1 MLRGDR
7 SREVTALA
15 GITCAL
21 GLVYLWRKLNVLT
34 RRVTSL
40 ADRVKQHE
48 TDIEWLSCLE
58 TFVGEGLAL
67 VNSSIGFDNI
77 APQDGSSVWSQAVD
91 QAREEGTLVARREGV
106 GRGVRVCSPMKG

>member
-34 RRVTSL
+34 RRVVTLRNSWVQMC
-40 ADRVKQHE
+40 ADVPQWVCMGCAVWCLIQHR
-48 TDIEWLSCLE
+48 
-58 TFVGEGLAL
+58 
-67 VNSSIGFDNI
+67 GFCAACD
-77 APQDGSSVWSQAVD
+77 V
-91 QAREEGTLVARREGV
+91 
-106 GRGVRVCSPMKG
+106 

>member
-34 RRVTSL
+34 RRVVTLRNSWVQCVRMCHNGF
-40 ADRVKQHE
+40 AWDA
-48 TDIEWLSCLE
+48 LS
-58 TFVGEGLAL
+58 
-67 VNSSIGFDNI
+67 
-77 APQDGSSVWSQAVD
+77 
-91 QAREEGTLVARREGV
+91 GV
-106 GRGVRVCSPMKG
+106 